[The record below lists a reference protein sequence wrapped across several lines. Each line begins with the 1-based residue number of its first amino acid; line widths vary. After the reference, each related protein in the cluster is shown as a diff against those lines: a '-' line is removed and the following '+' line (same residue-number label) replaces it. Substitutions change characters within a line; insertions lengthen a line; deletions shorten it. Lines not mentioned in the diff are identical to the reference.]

1 MRNLDGAARLAFG
14 VLVLILRCILWPIE
28 VLRFLLD
35 VWLIHSSGELHDACT
50 LLAFAGLCTALT
62 ALQIV
67 WGIKILRR
75 FVHLASTHAVVGART
90 REDAHTIVVARDP

>member
-1 MRNLDGAARLAFG
+1 
-14 VLVLILRCILWPIE
+14 LWPIE
-28 VLRFLLD
+28 VLRFLSD
-35 VWLIHSSGELHDACT
+35 VRLIRSSGEVRDAFT

-75 FVHLASTHAVVGART
+75 FVRLASTHAVVGAHT
-90 REDAHTIVVARDP
+90 RENAHTIVGARDP